1 MRSRVLGAAVA
12 AGAAV
17 ALLAGC
23 AGSGGAGS
31 ATYSGDK
38 GAPPPAPNLSG
49 TLQQYREDEV
59 THSLKIELKNAGT
72 TTVRVSSLAVSWPGL
87 SGTDPAQVDYDVPP
101 GVTVALKVPYGDAVC
116 TSPTRPT
123 DPVQAEVVTPDSQLE
138 IPLAASD
145 LLLEKLWDQD
155 CARQR
160 LLDAVGV
167 DFGSMWTPV
176 TVDGAPVLRGTLVL
190 TRGSST
196 GAIDVVDLDGSV
208 LLTLDATPPAPKP
221 LLTMPASAPTA
232 ELLDRRRLHP
242 PLRRPLARREQ
253 EDVRVRRRA
262 RPRRRPRRPHP
273 AAAGRC
279 EEADVRR
286 HQEGLR
292 RLALPPPTR

>member
-1 MRSRVLGAAVA
+1 MRRRVLGVMAATACA
-12 AGAAV
+12 AG
-17 ALLAGC
+17 LLAGC

-31 ATYSGDK
+31 ATYSGGDTV
-38 GAPPPAPNLSG
+38 APPVPNLSG
-49 TLQQYREDEV
+49 TLAQYREDEV
-59 THSLKIELKNAGT
+59 AHSLKIELKNVGP

-123 DPVQAEVVTPDSQLE
+123 DPVQAEVVTPDAALE
-138 IPLAASD
+138 IPIAASD

-167 DFGSMWTPV
+167 DFGSTWTPV
-176 TVDGAPVLRGTLVL
+176 AVDGAPVLRGSLVL

-208 LLTLDATPPAPKP
+208 LLTLDATPPAAAP
-221 LLTMPASAPTA
+221 LLTMPSDARTA
-232 ELLDRRRLHP
+232 VLSVDVGSTLRCDGHSLGESKKTYVFDVGLDLGDGRVDLTLQP
-242 PLRRPLARREQ
+242 PD
-253 EDVRVRRRA
+253 DVKKQMY
-262 RPRRRPRRPHP
+262 
-273 AAAGRC
+273 
-279 EEADVRR
+279 DVIKKAC
-286 HQEGLR
+286 GV
-292 RLALPPPTR
+292 